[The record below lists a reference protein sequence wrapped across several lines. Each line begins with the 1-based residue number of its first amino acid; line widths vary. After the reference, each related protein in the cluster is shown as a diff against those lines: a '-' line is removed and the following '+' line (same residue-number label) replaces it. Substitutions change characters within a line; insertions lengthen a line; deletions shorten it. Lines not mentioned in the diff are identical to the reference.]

1 MLLLKLIGFIVL
13 VGLFSLICSMWCA
26 KKHKV
31 LHVDYQYNPT
41 TQEVTLT
48 SNIDDKVEQKEE
60 NQTKETK
67 ETKEKKKVEKQ
78 KKSVNKKKVKVKK
91 KK

>member
-67 ETKEKKKVEKQ
+67 EKKKVEKQ
-78 KKSVNKKKVKVKK
+78 KTSVNKKKVKVKK